1 MFRSK
6 NEKPSSIEN
15 VEDINQPASNNV
27 DWDEEYSPPEQRKI
41 IHRIDRRLIL
51 MSGLAYCISMIDRT
65 NLGMAAVAG
74 MTDDLGLAGTRYSIM
89 ILIFFVPYVL
99 LQPPMAVV
107 TRKVGPRFFL
117 GSIILSWGAILVGMG
132 FSKNWKHMVMTRA
145 LLGALE
151 AGYFPGCVYLLSS
164 WYVRYDVQKRFS
176 IFYLF
181 GCVASALAG
190 VLAYGLSQMDGIQG
204 IQGWRWIFI
213 MEGVLSCVVGV
224 LTLFF
229 LVDFP
234 DRAYKSWR
242 FLSEKECAFIVRRI
256 NRDRADGDAEP
267 FSMKRFLA
275 PSLDLKIW
283 GFAMIFFCI
292 TTNTYA
298 ISYFLPI
305 ILRQGMGYGV
315 AASQCLVAPPFGLA
329 AILMLITSWLG
340 DKYRMRGPILAFN
353 ALIGIIGLP
362 IMGFAENNAVRYF
375 GVFLAVAGSNAN
387 VPASMA
393 YQANN
398 IRGQWTRALSSATLV
413 GFGGIGGIVSS
424 LVFREQDAPIYRLGM
439 WTTIVSVFFSL
450 GALTIWFR
458 YSNKQADDG
467 KKIIEGSPDFRYTI

>member
-74 MTDDLGLAGTRYSIM
+74 MTDDLGLAGTRY
-89 ILIFFVPYVL
+89 
-99 LQPPMAVV
+99 
-107 TRKVGPRFFL
+107 
-117 GSIILSWGAILVGMG
+117 GMG

-413 GFGGIGGIVSS
+413 GFGRIGGIVSS

-467 KKIIEGSPDFRYTI
+467 KKIIESSPDFRYTI